1 MNREPI
7 NPLRLITKLVSLIE
21 ISCFSK
27 RATPFCPIPARRLGL
42 FLSLSLSSP
51 FLSAL
56 SIPSTEG
63 FLLRKGETPR
73 GERYLLQPFL
83 PSLSRVFLL
92 SRDPREEE
100 RIYASRF
107 EPRDPS
113 FSSSPRPNRLVT
125 SPSRARVFQRNA
137 RTDVYKGGRGE
148 ESLSRSM
155 TIESG
160 SRRGN
165 DAGRIVVPGNCRWV
179 R

>member
-42 FLSLSLSSP
+42 FLSLSLFPLSLRPLDP
-51 FLSAL
+51 FNR
-56 SIPSTEG
+56 G

-148 ESLSRSM
+148 GSLSRSM

-165 DAGRIVVPGNCRWV
+165 DAGRIVVRGNCRWV